1 VYSVEIAVAKYRIR
15 VTPFPEFSAEPD
27 TLPVPLE
34 PFKSKQS
41 SDKHDRLNMG
51 LRDVVRW
58 ATTPPQAVAVY
69 LICLILV
76 AGLSFYVG
84 TLKPKAIGLGPPPM
98 SAPRN

>member
-1 VYSVEIAVAKYRIR
+1 M
-15 VTPFPEFSAEPD
+15 
-27 TLPVPLE
+27 PVPLE
-34 PFKSKQS
+34 PFKSNQS
-41 SDKHDRLNMG
+41 SDKQNRLNTR

-84 TLKPKAIGLGPPPM
+84 TLKPNKAIGLGPPPV
-98 SAPRN
+98 SVPRN